1 MFVQDVMVSDLPKI
15 NPSATIAEAAAMML
29 QRNTTL
35 LLVVNGDRLL
45 GTITEADIMY
55 GVVAQGFSPNRQI
68 WEFMDFSP
76 PTTKPDVDV
85 LELINIMN
93 KHRLTKIPVVDKGR
107 LVGTVALADIAAKL
121 NLV

>member
-15 NPSATIAEAAAMML
+15 NPSATIAEAAATML

-35 LLVVNGDRLL
+35 LLVASGDRLL

-55 GVVAQGFSPNRQI
+55 GVVAQGFSSSRQI

-76 PTTKPDVDV
+76 PTTNPDADV
-85 LELINIMN
+85 FELIDIMD

-107 LVGTVALADIAAKL
+107 LVGTVTLADIAAKL
-121 NLV
+121 SPV

>member
-15 NPSATIAEAAAMML
+15 SPSATIAEAAATML
-29 QRNTTL
+29 QRSTTM
-35 LLVVNGDRLL
+35 LLVADGYRLL

-55 GVVAQGFSPNRQI
+55 SVVAQGFSPNRQI

-76 PTTKPDVDV
+76 PTTKPDADV
-85 LELINIMN
+85 FELINLMD
-93 KHRLTKIPVVDKGR
+93 KHRLTKIPVIDKGR
-107 LVGTVALADIAAKL
+107 LVGTVTLAGIAARL